1 MSGSVEGPIH
11 EALSGLKDGRFSLRD
26 KILFGFF
33 AVLALLVVVWAWSI
47 FALWQLGNASEQILE
62 ENFRSILA
70 AESMIDVLERQN
82 SAALLVMLGEE
93 EAGTEQ
99 FRGAEIEFLQ
109 WLGRAKDNITVE
121 GEEETLLALEQE
133 YATFLGGAADLRAAS
148 MAGDSA
154 AADAIYEQRVL
165 PSYASARAHA
175 IRLRELNQ
183 AAMLSASARAR
194 QIARQAIGST
204 VAGGAVGALAGLGL
218 SLWLSSFL
226 VRPLQEMT
234 AATGRIA
241 EGDYDVALAV
251 KSRDELG
258 RLAEEIMTL
267 SRKLKEFHQLNVTQL
282 MTERRRSEA
291 VIRSIA
297 DGLLVVDQECLVV
310 ALNPVAAEIFGVDPD
325 AARGKHFFDV
335 VENPALYERVRA
347 SAESGRASSL
357 DDEQAILAVQH
368 NDETAYYRY
377 AIAPVKTEGGSL
389 LGVVLL
395 LQDVTKLKE
404 LDRLK
409 SDFVMTASHELRTP
423 LTSMSMSLDLLL
435 ESAADKLSDEER
447 HLVQTAEEDVA
458 RLRALVNDLLDLSKI
473 ESGNMPM
480 EFDRAETDRLI
491 GHVLSLFEEQVH
503 EREVEL
509 VSRLDEPLPDIR
521 ADANKIAW
529 VLTNLIG
536 NALRY
541 SPPGGQIEVSARAIG
556 RFVHFA
562 VTDEG
567 PGVPLEYQSKIFD
580 KFVQVRDDQAPGGTG
595 LGLAICREIVKAH
608 GGTIW
613 LDSVEGA
620 GSRFTFTTPV
630 VGEAPEQEKRQE
642 DDNAE
647 VAHSDRG

>member
-1 MSGSVEGPIH
+1 MPQNVEGHHYAAPN
-11 EALSGLKDGRFSLRD
+11 ELNAGRYSLRR
-26 KILFGFF
+26 KILLGFF
-33 AVLALLVVVWAWSI
+33 SVLALLVVVWAWSI
-47 FALWQLGNASEQILE
+47 FALWQLGNAGEQVLE

-82 SAALLVMLGEE
+82 SAALLVLLGEE
-93 EAGTEQ
+93 EAASGQ
-99 FRGAEIEFLQ
+99 FHNAEVEFLQ

-121 GEEETLLALEQE
+121 GETETLSTLEEE
-133 YATFLGGAADLRAAS
+133 YAVFLRAAADLRAAMTS
-148 MAGDSA
+148 SEIA

-165 PSYASARAHA
+165 PSYEQARAHA

-194 QIARQAIGST
+194 RIAERAIWST
-204 VAGGAVGALAGLGL
+204 VIGGAAIALAGLAL
-218 SLWLSSFL
+218 SLRLSTVL
-226 VRPLQEMT
+226 VRPLREMT

-258 RLAEEIMTL
+258 RLADEIMTL

-282 MTERRRSEA
+282 MTERRRSDA

-297 DGLLVVDQECLVV
+297 DGLLVVDEECLVV
-310 ALNPVAAEIFGVDPD
+310 ALNPAAAGIFGVDPE
-325 AARGKHFFDV
+325 AAHGKHFFDV
-335 VENPALYERVRA
+335 VNTPALYERVRA
-347 SAESGRASSL
+347 SAESGQASSL
-357 DDEQAILAVQH
+357 DDEQAILPVQR
-368 NDETAYYRY
+368 NGETAYYRY
-377 AIAPVKTEGGSL
+377 AIAPVKTQAGAL

-423 LTSMSMSLDLLL
+423 LTSMSMSLELLL
-435 ESAADKLSDEER
+435 ESAADKLSDDER
-447 HLVQTAEEDVA
+447 RLVQTAEEDVA

-473 ESGNMPM
+473 ESGHMPM
-480 EFDRAETDRLI
+480 EFDRVAADRLI
-491 GHVLSLFEEQVH
+491 GHVLSLFEEQAR
-503 EREVEL
+503 ERTVEL
-509 VSRLDEPLPDIR
+509 DSRIEEPLPEIR

-529 VLTNLIG
+529 VLTNLLS

-541 SPPGGQIEVSARAIG
+541 SPAGGRIEIAARAIG
-556 RFVHFA
+556 RFVHFSVA
-562 VTDEG
+562 DEG
-567 PGVPLEYQSKIFD
+567 PGVPLEYQTKIFD
-580 KFVQVRDDQAPGGTG
+580 KFVQVRDDQMRSGSG

-613 LDSVEGA
+613 VDSVEGQ
-620 GSRFTFTTPV
+620 GSRFTFTIPAADEPS
-630 VGEAPEQEKRQE
+630 GDKA
-642 DDNAE
+642 
-647 VAHSDRG
+647 S